1 MQLLVRDNFFNR
13 KELGDQLLLESIT
26 FKKAH
31 RVKNFFLSFDFYRE
45 LLGFQQNNMEV
56 QTCPHVTP
64 APNTCMASLIIN
76 IIQQK
81 SYIFFEGVKVTQS
94 DPTLCDP
101 MNSPWNSQARIL
113 E

>member
-45 LLGFQQNNMEV
+45 LLGFQQNNREV
-56 QTCPHVTP
+56 QTCPHITP

-76 IIQQK
+76 IIQKNRIYSLRELK
-81 SYIFFEGVKVTQS
+81 SLSRIRLFVT
-94 DPTLCDP
+94 P
-101 MNSPWNSQARIL
+101 
-113 E
+113 